1 MDRILIHR
9 RANEIRELLNVD
21 DNSPIDL
28 INLIKFNK
36 NLTLI
41 FYPFKE
47 KISGIC
53 IKKANLIAIN
63 STSTK
68 GRQAFSLA
76 HELYHYFYDEN
87 SSTISY
93 LSDNSDDKI
102 EEAANLF
109 ASYLLMPDC
118 AFSRL
123 YNKITSNGKE
133 KIELKHILEMEQY
146 FNVSR
151 NALLVRLV
159 QEGYLS
165 VKDCEQYKTDIIKNA
180 LRYGYDISLYL
191 PLDDKKQVTYGAYL
205 KMALLLKE
213 KGIISEGR
221 YEQYLLEAFRDDI
234 VFNENIKEDIYD

>member
-1 MDRILIHR
+1 
-9 RANEIRELLNVD
+9 
-21 DNSPIDL
+21 
-28 INLIKFNK
+28 
-36 NLTLI
+36 
-41 FYPFKE
+41 
-47 KISGIC
+47 
-53 IKKANLIAIN
+53 
-63 STSTK
+63 
-68 GRQAFSLA
+68 
-76 HELYHYFYDEN
+76 
-87 SSTISY
+87 
-93 LSDNSDDKI
+93 
-102 EEAANLF
+102 
-109 ASYLLMPDC
+109 MPDC

-146 FNVSR
+146 FKVSR
-151 NALLVRLV
+151 NVLFVRLV

-205 KMALLLKE
+205 KLALLLKE